1 MAEIHPN
8 DIGLATFEDVGD
20 VAKLRTVAKVV
31 VDAINEIQENGSGS
45 GLSFEQIYVDG
56 KNNNIEIVEITL

>member
-20 VAKLRTVAKVV
+20 VEKLRTEAKKVV
-31 VDAINEIQENGSGS
+31 EPSMSYMKTAATHPASAR
-45 GLSFEQIYVDG
+45 SFM
-56 KNNNIEIVEITL
+56 